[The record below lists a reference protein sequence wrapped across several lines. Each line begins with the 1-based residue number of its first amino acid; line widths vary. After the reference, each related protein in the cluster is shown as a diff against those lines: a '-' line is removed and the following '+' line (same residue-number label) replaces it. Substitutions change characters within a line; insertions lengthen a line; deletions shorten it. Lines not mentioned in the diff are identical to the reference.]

1 MGVYNMIPNSG
12 KNTIISIA
20 LYFLTSTVV
29 ISCTT
34 APIPPKPQANR
45 TVQVYPINNYNKLHS
60 IEHMPSSPA
69 FNVSISTINVRYI
82 NNDEINTIDKK
93 DLIVW
98 NNEIQ
103 KTLLQHGIQIID
115 EDKTINLFD
124 DTKQQN
130 QHPSLIID
138 TLRVEKISESI
149 SIPHQDAV
157 DTLTYSYCYY
167 IAEISACIAVHNSIV
182 WRGSVRLTSFD
193 LLQQMQLLGNPE
205 ILCTTITNYT
215 YSKKMAKWIITNPVI
230 SLSDNFSKYFDNG
243 INSDLHKQQL
253 VSMAVTTLLSPIK
266 GVQ

>member
-1 MGVYNMIPNSG
+1 MISSNG

-20 LYFLTSTVV
+20 LYFITATVC
-29 ISCTT
+29 IACTT
-34 APIPPKPQANR
+34 AQIPPKPQANR
-45 TVQVYPINNYNKLHS
+45 TVQVYPIDNYNKLHS
-60 IEHMPSSPA
+60 IEHMPSSPV
-69 FNVSISTINVRYI
+69 FNVPISAINVRFT
-82 NNDEINTIDKK
+82 NNNEIDTIDKK
-93 DLIVW
+93 DLVLW
-98 NNEIQ
+98 NSEIQ
-103 KTLLQHGIQIID
+103 KTLLAHGIQIID

-124 DTKQQN
+124 EIKQQN

-149 SIPHQDAV
+149 PVPHSGTD
-157 DTLTYSYCYY
+157 DTMSYSYYYY